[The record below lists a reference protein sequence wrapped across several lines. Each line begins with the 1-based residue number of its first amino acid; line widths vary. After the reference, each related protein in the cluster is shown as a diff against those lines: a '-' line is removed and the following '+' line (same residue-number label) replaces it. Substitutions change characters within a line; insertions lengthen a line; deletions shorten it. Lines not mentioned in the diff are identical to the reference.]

1 MLNLLNK
8 LQVKCL
14 DMLIIKALVKY
25 IIRIEEIKRIREKK
39 QIRNINQKEDK
50 LREINIKI

>member
-1 MLNLLNK
+1 
-8 LQVKCL
+8 
-14 DMLIIKALVKY
+14 MLIIKGVVKY
-25 IIRIEEIKRIREKK
+25 IIRIEEIKRIREQK

>member
-1 MLNLLNK
+1 
-8 LQVKCL
+8 
-14 DMLIIKALVKY
+14 MLIIKALVKY